1 MYCCGMRYLI
11 FYYDSALNVE
21 NDNKSKENVA
31 EEKQVQTEDKE
42 EKRVQSV
49 PNNVRPGVM
58 RKRSYSFSDG
68 NFRIFRC

>member
-1 MYCCGMRYLI
+1 M
-11 FYYDSALNVE
+11 
-21 NDNKSKENVA
+21 A

-68 NFRIFRC
+68 NFRIFRKYLSVP